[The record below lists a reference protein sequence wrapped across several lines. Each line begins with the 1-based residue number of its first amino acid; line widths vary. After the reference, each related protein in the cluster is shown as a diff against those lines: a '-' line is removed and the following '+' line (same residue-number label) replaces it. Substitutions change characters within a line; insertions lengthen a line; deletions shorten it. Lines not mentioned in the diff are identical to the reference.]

1 MAFGAWEDG
10 GRERKAYGVMGI
22 ELRAREPSVAEG
34 VAPLRLAW
42 SDGAG
47 FRGVFW
53 TSFRNWSLFIFVVFP
68 RRMVWWLRRRKVD
81 GRWKYFEVMD
91 CFSLANAVAVRR
103 HTFSRGGSKQ
113 YFAYPEPEIGYLILV
128 ALL

>member
-91 CFSLANAVAVRR
+91 GLLQPCQCCGGAAPHFLARWIK
-103 HTFSRGGSKQ
+103 T
-113 YFAYPEPEIGYLILV
+113 ILC
-128 ALL
+128 LS